1 MTKSKGLGD
10 TLENVFKATKI
21 DKLASA
27 MLGDDWGC
35 KERKEQLNQLFPY
48 IKNVRQFT
56 EDEIK
61 IYDEVMPTVEKHK
74 RVTPAQKTIIDTLY
88 SRVFGQNPQWKSCTP
103 CNAKIINNL
112 KKVYEKSCKV

>member
-27 MLGDDWGC
+27 MLGDDCGC

-74 RVTPAQKTIIDTLY
+74 RVTPEQKTIIDTLY

-103 CNAKIINNL
+103 VML
-112 KKVYEKSCKV
+112 R